1 MSYEEFLNLPV
12 NHITQFAQNIR
23 FKRENDIPF
32 SKEELTLERHFV
44 RYTKDVRMQE
54 DIARLEYFYGLD
66 DYKKKST

>member
-32 SKEELTLERHFV
+32 SEEELTLERYFV
-44 RYTKDVRMQE
+44 RYTKGVRLQE
-54 DIARLEYFYGLD
+54 DIARLEYFYSLKD
-66 DYKKKST
+66 HIR

>member
-32 SKEELTLERHFV
+32 SEEELTLERHFV
-44 RYTKDVRMQE
+44 RYTKGVRLQE
-54 DIARLEYFYGLD
+54 DIARLEYFYSL
-66 DYKKKST
+66 KEHIR

>member
-32 SKEELTLERHFV
+32 SEEELTLERRFV
-44 RYTKDVRMQE
+44 RYTKGVRLQE
-54 DIARLEYFYGLD
+54 DIARLEYFYSLKD
-66 DYKKKST
+66 HIK

>member
-12 NHITQFAQNIR
+12 NRITQFAQNIK

-32 SKEELTLERHFV
+32 SKEELTLEKYFV
-44 RYTKDVRMQE
+44 RYTKDVRIQE

-66 DYKKKST
+66 DYKKTK

>member
-12 NHITQFAQNIR
+12 NRITQFAQNIK

-44 RYTKDVRMQE
+44 RYTKDVRLQE
-54 DIARLEYFYGLD
+54 DIARLEYFYSLKD
-66 DYKKKST
+66 HIK

>member
-12 NHITQFAQNIR
+12 NRITQFAQNIR

-32 SKEELTLERHFV
+32 SKEELTLEKHFV

-54 DIARLEYFYGLD
+54 DIARLEYFYGLKD
-66 DYKKKST
+66 HIK